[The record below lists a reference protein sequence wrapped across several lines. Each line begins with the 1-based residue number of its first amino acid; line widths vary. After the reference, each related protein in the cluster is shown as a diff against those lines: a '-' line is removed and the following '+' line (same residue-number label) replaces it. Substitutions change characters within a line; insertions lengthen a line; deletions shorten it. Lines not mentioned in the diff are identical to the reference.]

1 MQESLL
7 WKDGVLLTDSQV
19 HDIVP
24 GFADYSES
32 RAEVSF
38 PRLTAVPVIKTGR
51 PPPVADTAF
60 YPNVSARRTVFRYC
74 KGVFA
79 NRDGVFPVRHA
90 EAARSKSHYDSSAVP
105 LPCRLRKKM
114 LYNRRIHMY
123 NTGK

>member
-90 EAARSKSHYDSSAVP
+90 EAARSKSPPRFFRGTPP
-105 LPCRLRKKM
+105 LPAAQKNALQPQ
-114 LYNRRIHMY
+114 YIHV
-123 NTGK
+123 